1 MMGFFKNELVGVLYV
16 DDLDACVRFYE
27 HVLTLPRV
35 CDWDRGPDDRGIKVA
50 VVGGGYLEIVERKV
64 PPPQGPTSLW
74 MEARDINGLYSRLQK
89 TPGSN
94 IFETIEDKYYHAR
107 SFQIKDP
114 DGNATFIVAYEKNVK
129 PYTKDAVQGEYFKD
143 EFRTVLFVEDLDA
156 CYRFY
161 TEILE
166 TPCVYEWDEGPG
178 DRGFKYQTAGTG
190 AYIETLHR
198 IPLTE
203 QGSGTIKIEA
213 KDVDA
218 CYTAISKKA
227 GVRFGLTLA
236 NTGYGERSFSL
247 FDPNNNEVI
256 IFSYV

>member
-1 MMGFFKNELVGVLYV
+1 MGFFKDELIGVLYV
-16 DDLDACVRFYE
+16 DDFDACVSFYE
-27 HVLTLPRV
+27 DKLGLKRV
-35 CDWDRGPDDRGIKVA
+35 SDWDRGPEDRGVKVA
-50 VVGGGYLEIVERKV
+50 VAGGGFLEIVDKRV

-74 MEARDINGLYSRLQK
+74 MEAKDINGLYSSLQK

-94 IFETIEDKYYHAR
+94 IFEPIEDKYFHAR

-114 DGNATFIVAYEKNVK
+114 DGNGTFIVAYEKNVK
-129 PYTKDAVQGEYFKD
+129 PYSKDAVKGDYFKD

-161 TEILE
+161 TEVLE
-166 TPCVYEWDEGPG
+166 TPCVYKWDEGPG

-203 QGSGTIKIEA
+203 QGSGTVKVEA

-218 CYTAISKKA
+218 CYAAISAKP
-227 GVRFGLTLA
+227 GVRIVTPVA
-236 NTGYGERSFSL
+236 DTGYGTRQFSML
-247 FDPNNNEVI
+247 DPNNNIII
-256 IFSYV
+256 IFSYK